1 MTQVHAGELI
11 AKKAGSEEILAVSE
25 GFAEITGDHVSIL
38 TDNAANSADIDE
50 AAAEEA
56 RAKAE
61 KRLKEGDIS
70 EEEAKVL
77 NQAIL
82 YSAAQ
87 IRAKRRRGCSL
98 CQPVNVEDLA
108 VGFFRERKNHKLAIR
123 PACSRKTFTQSGH
136 FTQQKCARHH
146 LTANF
151 HLQIELF
158 PCHWE
163 AISRHTELVVPVN
176 EPVPGSK

>member
-1 MTQVHAGELI
+1 MADTLQLEIVTPGAVIYSEAVDMVTLPGSEGETGIYPNHVPLMTRVQAGELI

-50 AAAEEA
+50 SAAEEA

-70 EEEAKVL
+70 EEEARIL

-87 IRAKRRRGCSL
+87 IRAKRRRG
-98 CQPVNVEDLA
+98 
-108 VGFFRERKNHKLAIR
+108 
-123 PACSRKTFTQSGH
+123 
-136 FTQQKCARHH
+136 
-146 LTANF
+146 
-151 HLQIELF
+151 
-158 PCHWE
+158 
-163 AISRHTELVVPVN
+163 
-176 EPVPGSK
+176 

>member
-1 MTQVHAGELI
+1 MADTLQLEIVTPEAVIYSEAVDMVTLPGSEGETGIYPNHVPLMTKVQAGELI
-11 AKKAGSEEILAVSE
+11 AKKAGSEEILVVSE

-50 AAAEEA
+50 ATAEEA

-70 EEEAKVL
+70 EEEARIL

-87 IRAKRRRGCSL
+87 IRAKRRAG
-98 CQPVNVEDLA
+98 
-108 VGFFRERKNHKLAIR
+108 
-123 PACSRKTFTQSGH
+123 
-136 FTQQKCARHH
+136 
-146 LTANF
+146 
-151 HLQIELF
+151 
-158 PCHWE
+158 
-163 AISRHTELVVPVN
+163 
-176 EPVPGSK
+176 

>member
-1 MTQVHAGELI
+1 MAETLKLEIVTPEAKIYSEDVEMVTLPGSEGELGIYPNHVPLMTQVHAGELI

-38 TDNAANSADIDE
+38 TNNAANSADIDE

-87 IRAKRRRGCSL
+87 IRAKRRRG
-98 CQPVNVEDLA
+98 
-108 VGFFRERKNHKLAIR
+108 
-123 PACSRKTFTQSGH
+123 
-136 FTQQKCARHH
+136 
-146 LTANF
+146 
-151 HLQIELF
+151 
-158 PCHWE
+158 
-163 AISRHTELVVPVN
+163 
-176 EPVPGSK
+176 